1 MGTING
7 INAKAVS
14 LESPSET
21 SKRKKYF
28 LFGVFFDGTGNNM
41 NDNHSKQQNAK
52 EKFKNINQPQG
63 ANELKESYEN
73 ADGGDYSNI
82 ALLHGIYQGMHEE
95 AEKELANNYDVYT
108 FNVYVEGPGTTG
120 KAVDNKVGG
129 TFAGVGTGGVISV
142 VSQAIK
148 FVRQKL
154 DTHDTL
160 LDAEIH
166 FHVFGFSRG
175 AAAARIFSHL
185 ALRGSNESLAG
196 IDNYMSVTKYDH
208 ISKYIDNGY
217 IHFLDNLKVKSIT
230 VDFLGLFDTVS
241 SIGIAYSPNDVNDY
255 GLYLHEGVKGAMHL
269 CALDEFRECFALTD
283 LGKSVDNPNFTEF
296 FIPGCHTDVGGGYT
310 KDTRTLWIEKEPKK
324 IYTVRQEAAFS
335 EPKPINI
342 NTLKELGWLAKG
354 NILKEVEINDDDTR
368 FQKWQKN
375 AQNKIAH
382 PINSAA
388 GIIEI
393 EREVDRGY
401 NLIPFELMRTKAQQ
415 ITEKQLFLNIGQQ
428 KNGRLSCPKDLEELR
443 KEMVKYVRAFSKG
456 RHFYYPGEAYN
467 SEKYRDIRKQFINYS
482 AIPYCP
488 GLDPSFKE
496 DIMSRKIV
504 HGNKDSKGY
513 NFLCDEPSVK

>member
-7 INAKAVS
+7 INANAVKT
-14 LESPSET
+14 LPPSET

-41 NDNHSKQQNAK
+41 NGNRSKQKNAK
-52 EKFKNINQPQG
+52 EKIKNINQPQG

-73 ADGGDYSNI
+73 ASGDDYSNI
-82 ALLHGIYQGMHEE
+82 ALLHGIYQGMHKE
-95 AEKELANNYDVYT
+95 AEKELANNFDVYT

-120 KAVDNKVGG
+120 WSVDNTVGG
-129 TFAGVGTGGVISV
+129 KVAGVGTGGVISV

-154 DTHDTL
+154 DSHGSL
-160 LDAEIH
+160 SDAEIH

-208 ISKYIDNGY
+208 ISKYVDNGY

-241 SIGIAYSPNDVNDY
+241 SIGNAYSPNDVNDY
-255 GLYLHEGVKGAMHL
+255 GLYLHKGVLGAMHL

-310 KDTRTLWIEKEPKK
+310 SATRTLMIEREPKK
-324 IYTVRQEAAFS
+324 IYAVRQEAALF

-342 NTLKELGWLAKG
+342 NTLKELGWLAGG
-354 NILKEVEINDDDTR
+354 NTLKEVEINDDDTR
-368 FQKWQKN
+368 FEKWKKN

-393 EREVDRGY
+393 NRYVKKGY

-415 ITEKQLFLNIGQQ
+415 ITKKQLFLNIGEQ
-428 KNGRLSCPKDLEELR
+428 KTGRFACESDLLNLR
-443 KEMVKYVRAFSKG
+443 KNMVKYVTDRSKG
-456 RHFYYPGEAYN
+456 RYYYYPDGAYN
-467 SEKYRDIRKQFINYS
+467 SSKYQELRKNYINYS

-496 DIMSRKIV
+496 NIMSRKIV
-504 HGNKDSKGY
+504 HGNKGSKGY